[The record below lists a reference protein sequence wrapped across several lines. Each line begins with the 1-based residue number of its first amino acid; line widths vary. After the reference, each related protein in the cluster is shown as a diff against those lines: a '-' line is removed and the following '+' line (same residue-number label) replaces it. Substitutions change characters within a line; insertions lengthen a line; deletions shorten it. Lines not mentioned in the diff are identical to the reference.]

1 MRVNTIF
8 FLACI
13 ILISSSCTTKK
24 PLKKKNPLF
33 LEIKQLIFEPNFTF
47 IILNRNIEIYE
58 IKYSY
63 KRKKEKMK
71 KEKKFSR
78 TLTSSELEILA
89 VKLEKLLELEDNYVK
104 PTLGG
109 IEWNVDFSFNGVSKS
124 IKIDNMRVQEV
135 IDLFETLNLFIPKGK
150 PKITI
155 I

>member
-1 MRVNTIF
+1 MR
-8 FLACI
+8 
-13 ILISSSCTTKK
+13 
-24 PLKKKNPLF
+24 
-33 LEIKQLIFEPNFTF
+33 
-47 IILNRNIEIYE
+47 LNIPI
-58 IKYSY
+58 
-63 KRKKEKMK
+63 
-71 KEKKFSR
+71 
-78 TLTSSELEILA
+78 SSELEILA